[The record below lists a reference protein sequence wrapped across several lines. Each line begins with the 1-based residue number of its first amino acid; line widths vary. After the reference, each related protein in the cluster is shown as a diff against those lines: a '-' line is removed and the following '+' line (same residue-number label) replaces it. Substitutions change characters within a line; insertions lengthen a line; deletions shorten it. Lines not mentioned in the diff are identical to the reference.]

1 MLRRRQINH
10 SVRAQGLHSA
20 SWSVRDAAWAVEDRV
35 ILGGADLLR
44 TALDAVKWPFER
56 IAWAVEQWVIWP
68 LEERTSG
75 WSATMRAA
83 GVALVAA
90 AAVGAGVAGLLW
102 AAPDKG
108 GEAVGGQAATPPAIA
123 TQPAPQPEAAVGVL
137 HGAAPVFKPEADSG
151 VSKAAGAPA
160 VPATSA
166 AAGSGTSSKPA
177 EVPPAITAPGGPAA
191 MKVAGQFAG
200 AFVLYETGQT
210 SAGVRDALR
219 ETATPQL
226 ARSLLRRPPRLP
238 ANAKVP
244 TAKVLNVVPG
254 PRLGGIFT
262 VSASLLRVGVTS
274 ELRIDLQK
282 TKDGPKVA
290 SVLG

>member
-1 MLRRRQINH
+1 
-10 SVRAQGLHSA
+10 
-20 SWSVRDAAWAVEDRV
+20 VRDAAWAVEDRV
-35 ILGGADLLR
+35 ILGGGDLLR
-44 TALDAVKWPFER
+44 GLAGIVKWPFER

-68 LEERTSG
+68 LEERTGG
-75 WSATMRAA
+75 WSPAMRAA
-83 GVALVAA
+83 GVALVAT

-102 AAPDKG
+102 ASSG
-108 GEAVGGQAATPPAIA
+108 GGDPVSRQAATTPLVVPTQPA
-123 TQPAPQPEAAVGVL
+123 TQPKAAADVL

-151 VSKAAGAPA
+151 VSKAAGAQA

-191 MKVAGQFAG
+191 MKVARQFAD
-200 AFVLYETGQT
+200 AFVLYETGQM
-210 SAGVRDALR
+210 SAEVRDALR

-238 ANAKVP
+238 ANAEVP

-290 SVLG
+290 RALG

>member
-1 MLRRRQINH
+1 
-10 SVRAQGLHSA
+10 
-20 SWSVRDAAWAVEDRV
+20 VRDAAWAVEDRV
-35 ILGGADLLR
+35 ILGGGDLLR
-44 TALDAVKWPFER
+44 GLAGIVKWPFER

-68 LEERTSG
+68 LEERTGG
-75 WSATMRAA
+75 WSPAMRAA
-83 GVALVAA
+83 GVALVAT

-108 GEAVGGQAATPPAIA
+108 GDPAGSQAATPAAIA
-123 TQPAPQPEAAVGVL
+123 TQPAPQPEAAAAGVL

-151 VSKAAGAPA
+151 TSKAADAQA

-166 AAGSGTSSKPA
+166 AAGSGTSKPA
-177 EVPPAITAPGGPAA
+177 EVPPATTAPGGPAA
-191 MKVAGQFAG
+191 MKVARQFAD
-200 AFVLYETGQT
+200 AFVLYETGQL

-219 ETATPQL
+219 ETASPQL

-238 ANAKVP
+238 ANAAVP
-244 TAKVLNVVPG
+244 KAKVLNVVPG

-274 ELRIDLQK
+274 ELRIDLQR
-282 TKDGPKVA
+282 TKNGPKVT

>member
-1 MLRRRQINH
+1 
-10 SVRAQGLHSA
+10 
-20 SWSVRDAAWAVEDRV
+20 VRDAAWAIEDRV
-35 ILGGADLLR
+35 VLGGGDLLR
-44 TALDAVKWPFER
+44 GLVGIFRWPFER
-56 IAWAVEQWVIWP
+56 IAWAAEQWVIWP
-68 LEERTSG
+68 LEERTGG
-75 WSATMRAA
+75 WSRAMRAA
-83 GVALVAA
+83 GVALVAT

-102 AAPDKG
+102 ASSGDG
-108 GEAVGGQAATPPAIA
+108 GDPVGRQATSTSAIA
-123 TQPAPQPEAAVGVL
+123 TQPAPQPKAAAGVL

-151 VSKAAGAPA
+151 VSKAAGAQA

-166 AAGSGTSSKPA
+166 AAGAETSSKPA
-177 EVPPAITAPGGPAA
+177 EAPPAITAPGGPGA
-191 MKVAGQFAG
+191 MKVARQFAD
-200 AFVLYETGQT
+200 AFVLYETGQMST
-210 SAGVRDALR
+210 EVRDALR

-238 ANAKVP
+238 ANAAVP
-244 TAKVLNVVPG
+244 KAKVLNIVPG

>member
-10 SVRAQGLHSA
+10 SVRAQGSHSA

-35 ILGGADLLR
+35 ILGGGDLLR
-44 TALDAVKWPFER
+44 GLIGIVRWPFER

-68 LEERTSG
+68 LEERTGG
-75 WSATMRAA
+75 WSPAMRAA
-83 GVALVAA
+83 GLALVAT

-108 GEAVGGQAATPPAIA
+108 GDTVGGQAATPAAIA
-123 TQPAPQPEAAVGVL
+123 TQPAPQPKAAVGVL

-151 VSKAAGAPA
+151 VSKAAGAQA

-166 AAGSGTSSKPA
+166 AAGSGTSKPA
-177 EVPPAITAPGGPAA
+177 EVPPATTAPGGPAA
-191 MKVAGQFAG
+191 MKVARQFAG
-200 AFVLYETGQT
+200 AFVLYETGQM

-219 ETATPQL
+219 QTATPQL

-244 TAKVLNVVPG
+244 RAKVLNVVPG

-274 ELRIDLQK
+274 ELRIDLQR
-282 TKDGPKVA
+282 TKNGPKVT
-290 SVLG
+290 SVVG